1 MEDAVREKI
10 KRLKILVVTL
20 KQFHNI
26 NLYSKSFQIFQNAPT
41 AKTVQGYQT
50 HVHLKDVH
58 VARTRRALNNLQID
72 VNQEPVNVV

>member
-10 KRLKILVVTL
+10 KRLKILVV
-20 KQFHNI
+20 KQFYNI

>member
-10 KRLKILVVTL
+10 KRLKILVVKL
-20 KQFHNI
+20 YNI
-26 NLYSKSFQIFQNAPT
+26 NLYSKSFQIFQNAQT